1 MYNKIRFSSYL
12 YLFIIFII
20 VCTSLSLFLF
30 FRSAISVGRAETAGA
45 MPTFPEAACYEAEV
59 VRVID
64 GDTIVVSFGGGSTA
78 DETVRLIGIDAPES
92 VHPDESLNSE
102 QGTVSSEYTR
112 SFLLGKKVYLE
123 YDTTECDKYE
133 RLLAYVWVDESP
145 NGKILYNYKMVKD
158 GYAYAKSYPPDD
170 KYKEKLAGAEK
181 YAITEHLG
189 LWR

>member
-1 MYNKIRFSSYL
+1 MDNQA
-12 YLFIIFII
+12 YLFP
-20 VCTSLSLFLF
+20 LFLF
-30 FRSAISVGRAETAGA
+30 PIALFLIFIGTRGIGSSVSI
-45 MPTFPEAACYEAEV
+45 PFPESECYEAEV

-102 QGTVSSEYTR
+102 QGTISSEYTR

-123 YDTTECDKYE
+123 YDTTKRDKYE
-133 RLLAYVWVDESP
+133 RLLAYVWIDDLPNDEYW
-145 NGKILYNYKMVKD
+145 GKLLYNYKMVKA

-170 KYKEKLAGAEK
+170 KYKTQFAGAEK
-181 YAITEHLG
+181 YAIAEHAG